1 MELKLIKGIG
11 PKRIEALNE
20 NNIYTCE
27 DLISCFPKAY
37 DIYEINHSIL
47 YQGERTCIRGR
58 LTASPIFI
66 KYKRNVN
73 TLIMYLDVDGAKLK
87 CVMFSS
93 DYLRYKLFK
102 NTEIVLYGRY
112 KPIEKEFV
120 ATNIFLDNFE
130 NKIIP
135 DYKLKNIKNSHMS
148 SMVEKAFAFYQE
160 LNDDLPCELIKEYK
174 LYDINEL
181 YYKSHFPSSKL
192 DCHQV
197 VRRRKYE
204 ELFWYSLSL
213 QYLRHIRHEALKKPK
228 LVDMSFIDIFIKS
241 LPYSLTDDQYNAILD
256 IKNDIAKD
264 YPMNRLIQG
273 DVGCGKSIVAYISAL
288 MQIKCGYQACIMV
301 PTELLANQQY
311 NALKK
316 LFAPYGLT
324 IELLTSSIKKKEK
337 EDILYRL
344 QNNRVNIIVGTH
356 ALIEERVAFYKLGIA
371 IIDEQ
376 HRFGVLQRSRL
387 ISKFK
392 NVDCL
397 YLTATPI
404 PRTLGLTSFGDLDIT
419 SIHTMP
425 KNRQPLITKYCN
437 YDKLD
442 RLCEIIDEHITMGEQ
457 VYIVS
462 PLVEENEE
470 LDAIDINEA
479 YELFS
484 SRLKNAKIGVVHG
497 KMKSSD
503 KNLIMNDFKNKKYDV
518 LLATTVIE
526 VGVDVKDATIMVIL
540 DANRYGLA
548 QMHQLRGRV
557 GRGNLK
563 SCCYLVSRERNERI
577 NILEAVSNG
586 FDIAVEDFKLRGPG
600 DYLGNSQSGFNQL
613 SYADFEA
620 DYKIWSFAKAD
631 GEKYFKIF
639 LEENSN
645 NKTFLSIINSV
656 KSQND
661 KIN

>member
-1 MELKLIKGIG
+1 MLPCVKYPSNCFDHQGRSESCKIK
-11 PKRIEALNE
+11 
-20 NNIYTCE
+20 
-27 DLISCFPKAY
+27 
-37 DIYEINHSIL
+37 
-47 YQGERTCIRGR
+47 CI
-58 LTASPIFI
+58 
-66 KYKRNVN
+66 
-73 TLIMYLDVDGAKLK
+73 
-87 CVMFSS
+87 MFSA
-93 DYLRYKLFK
+93 DYLSYKLFK

-120 ATNIFLDNFE
+120 AANIFLDAFE

-135 DYKLKNIKNSHMS
+135 DYKLKGIKNSMMI
-148 SMVEKAFAFYQE
+148 SMVKSAFTFYKE
-160 LNDDLPCELIKEYK
+160 IDDDLPLELIEQYK
-174 LYDINEL
+174 LFNINEL
-181 YYKSHFPSSKL
+181 YYQAHFPQSKMA
-192 DCHQV
+192 CHQV
-197 VRRRKYE
+197 QRRKKYE

-213 QYLRHIRHEALKKPK
+213 QYLRHIRHESLKKPK
-228 LVDMSFIDIFIKS
+228 IADMHFIDTFIKS
-241 LPYSLTDDQYNAILD
+241 LPYELTDDQYNAIID
-256 IKNDIAKD
+256 VKNDIAKD

-273 DVGCGKSIVAYISAL
+273 DVGCGKSIVAYIAAL

-311 NALKK
+311 NALKR
-316 LFAPYGLT
+316 LFSPYGLC
-324 IELLTSSIKKKEK
+324 IELLTSNVKKKDK
-337 EDILYRL
+337 DDILYRL
-344 QNNRVNIIVGTH
+344 QANRVNIIVGTH
-356 ALIEERVAFYKLGIA
+356 ALIEERVQFFKLGIA

-376 HRFGVLQRSRL
+376 HRFGVLQRSKL

-397 YLTATPI
+397 YFTATPI
-404 PRTLGLTSFGDLDIT
+404 PRTLGLTNFGDLDIT

-442 RLCEIIDEHITMGEQ
+442 RLCEIIDEHITNGEQ
-457 VYIVS
+457 AYIVA

-470 LDAIDINEA
+470 LEAIDINEA
-479 YELFS
+479 FDMFS
-484 SRLKNAKIGVVHG
+484 SRLPNAKIGMVHG
-497 KMKSSD
+497 KMKSND
-503 KNLIMNDFKNKKYDV
+503 KNLIMNDFKSKKYDI

-548 QMHQLRGRV
+548 QLHQLRGRV

-563 SCCYLVSRERNERI
+563 SCCYLISNEKNERI
-577 NILEAVSNG
+577 SILENISNG

-613 SYADFEA
+613 AYSDFEA
-620 DYKIWSFAKAD
+620 VYRIWSFAKSD
-631 GEKYFKIF
+631 GEKYLKTF
-639 LEENSN
+639 LEKNSN
-645 NKTFLSIINSV
+645 NNTFLRIINAV